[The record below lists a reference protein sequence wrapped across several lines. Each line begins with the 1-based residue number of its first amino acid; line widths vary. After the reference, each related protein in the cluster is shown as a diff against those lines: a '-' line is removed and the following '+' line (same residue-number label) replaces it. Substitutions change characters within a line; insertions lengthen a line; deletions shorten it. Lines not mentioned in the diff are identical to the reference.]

1 MAENDELDCF
11 QTLHMLC
18 KEGIEVTIIE
28 CVAMI
33 SLIAVSQSERL
44 EHDRIPAGQA
54 VTVNIDGLVRTVD
67 ILTVQ
72 IKSRKC
78 EKPKSR
84 PASA

>member
-1 MAENDELDCF
+1 MAGNDELDCF

-54 VTVNIDGLVRTVD
+54 VNIDGLVRTVD

-72 IKSRKC
+72 SKSRK
-78 EKPKSR
+78 
-84 PASA
+84 